1 MNTQLMPSL
10 RADSGNRLSFT
21 WIAVFV
27 TVLEMAV
34 GPARVLAQRPLGI
47 DVSSY
52 QGSINWSSVR
62 GAGITFAWA
71 KATEGTGYQDG
82 YFTGNEN
89 NGKSAGV
96 YLGAYHFAHPEA
108 NTASSEAGYFWNF
121 AGPYIKG
128 DGATLMPMLDIE
140 GNAFTGN
147 VGASSISDWVNQ
159 WCNAVVTYA
168 ANAGVRVKPIIYV
181 SACNAG
187 HFDST
192 VAQWYP
198 WIADYNGQNPQSG
211 TPWSVCSGDDRWGGW
226 DAWQYTSSGGI
237 SGVPSANV
245 DHDVF
250 NGSSA
255 GLVST
260 LVATSLSVN
269 NAAVAGS
276 SVPSTVLTGATFT
289 ATITMNNDG
298 TIAWSSGGSNPY
310 HLGSQSPQDNTTWGL
325 SRVALPS

>member
-21 WIAVFV
+21 WIAVLV
-27 TVLEMAV
+27 TWLEMAV
-34 GPARVLAQRPLGI
+34 GPARVLARRQLVI

-89 NGKSAGV
+89 NGKGD
-96 YLGAYHFAHPEA
+96 
-108 NTASSEAGYFWNF
+108 AGYFCNF

-192 VAQWYP
+192 VAQCHP
-198 WIADYNGQNPQSG
+198 HRK
-211 TPWSVCSGDDRWGGW
+211 T
-226 DAWQYTSSGGI
+226 
-237 SGVPSANV
+237 
-245 DHDVF
+245 
-250 NGSSA
+250 
-255 GLVST
+255 
-260 LVATSLSVN
+260 
-269 NAAVAGS
+269 
-276 SVPSTVLTGATFT
+276 
-289 ATITMNNDG
+289 
-298 TIAWSSGGSNPY
+298 
-310 HLGSQSPQDNTTWGL
+310 
-325 SRVALPS
+325 RV